1 VLDGKLPKFGSV
13 REMAQVSTRWTV
25 ERLMEAVKKLT
36 PEEFRRF
43 WEQLSAWR
51 AKQERKFLRIIR
63 ENSQLPLKKQR
74 RFNQLR
80 RKLQNETISE
90 REYEEL
96 SSLWQEVEQ
105 RNVER
110 LRALI
115 ELAKLQGVS
124 VQELMRQQ

>member
-1 VLDGKLPKFGSV
+1 
-13 REMAQVSTRWTV
+13 
-25 ERLMEAVKKLT
+25 MEAVKKLT

-51 AKQERKFLRIIR
+51 AEQEQKFLRIIR
-63 ENSQLPLKKQR
+63 ENSQLPPKKQR

-80 RKLQNETISE
+80 RKLRDETISE

-96 SSLWQEVEQ
+96 LSLWQEVER

-110 LRALI
+110 LKALI
-115 ELAKLQGVS
+115 ELAKLRGVS
-124 VQELMRQQ
+124 VQELMRQLGIGENTDVF

>member
-1 VLDGKLPKFGSV
+1 
-13 REMAQVSTRWTV
+13 MAQVSTRWTA
-25 ERLMEAVKKLT
+25 ERLMEEVKKLT

-51 AKQERKFLRIIR
+51 AKQEQKFLRTIR
-63 ENSQLPLKKQR
+63 ENSQLPPKKQR

-80 RKLQNETISE
+80 RKLQNETK
-90 REYEEL
+90 L
-96 SSLWQEVEQ
+96 LSLWQEVER

-115 ELAKLQGVS
+115 ELAKLRGVS
-124 VQELMRQQ
+124 VQELMRQLGIGENTDVF

>member
-1 VLDGKLPKFGSV
+1 
-13 REMAQVSTRWTV
+13 MAQVSTRWTA
-25 ERLMEAVKKLT
+25 ERLMEEVKKLT

-51 AKQERKFLRIIR
+51 TKQEQKFLRTIR
-63 ENSQLPLKKQR
+63 ENSQLPPKKQR

-96 SSLWQEVEQ
+96 LSLWQEVER

-115 ELAKLQGVS
+115 ELAKLRGVS
-124 VQELMRQQ
+124 VQELMRQLGIGENTDVF

>member
-1 VLDGKLPKFGSV
+1 
-13 REMAQVSTRWTV
+13 MAQVSTRWTA

-51 AKQERKFLRIIR
+51 AEQEQKFLRIIR
-63 ENSQLPLKKQR
+63 ENSQLPPKKQR

-80 RKLQNETISE
+80 RKLRDETISE

-96 SSLWQEVEQ
+96 LSLWQEVER

-110 LRALI
+110 LKALI
-115 ELAKLQGVS
+115 ELAKLRGVS
-124 VQELMRQQ
+124 VQELMRQLVIGENTDVF

>member
-1 VLDGKLPKFGSV
+1 
-13 REMAQVSTRWTV
+13 
-25 ERLMEAVKKLT
+25 MEAVKKLT

-43 WEQLSAWR
+43 WQQLSARR
-51 AKQERKFLRIIR
+51 AEQEQKFLCTIR
-63 ENSQLPLKKQR
+63 ENSQLPPKKQR

-96 SSLWQEVEQ
+96 SSLWQEVER

-110 LRALI
+110 MRALI
-115 ELAKLQGVS
+115 ELAKL
-124 VQELMRQQ
+124 

>member
-1 VLDGKLPKFGSV
+1 
-13 REMAQVSTRWTV
+13 MAQVSTRWTA

-43 WEQLSAWR
+43 WEQLLAWR
-51 AKQERKFLRIIR
+51 AEREQKFLRTIQ
-63 ENSQLPLKKQR
+63 ENSQLPPKKQH

-80 RKLQNETISE
+80 RKLQDETISE

-96 SSLWQEVEQ
+96 LILWQEIER

-110 LRALI
+110 LKALI
-115 ELAKLQGVS
+115 ELAKLRGVS
-124 VQELMRQQ
+124 VQELMRQLGIGENTDVF

>member
-1 VLDGKLPKFGSV
+1 L
-13 REMAQVSTRWTV
+13 
-25 ERLMEAVKKLT
+25 
-36 PEEFRRF
+36 
-43 WEQLSAWR
+43 
-51 AKQERKFLRIIR
+51 
-63 ENSQLPLKKQR
+63 R

-96 SSLWQEVEQ
+96 LSLWQEVER

-115 ELAKLQGVS
+115 ELAKLRGVS
-124 VQELMRQQ
+124 VQELMRQLGIGENTDVF

>member
-1 VLDGKLPKFGSV
+1 V
-13 REMAQVSTRWTV
+13 RKMAQVSTRWTA
-25 ERLMEAVKKLT
+25 ERLMEEVKKLT

-51 AKQERKFLRIIR
+51 AKQEQKFLRTIR
-63 ENSQLPLKKQR
+63 ENSQLPSKKQR

-96 SSLWQEVEQ
+96 LSLWQEVER

-115 ELAKLQGVS
+115 ELAKLRGVS
-124 VQELMRQQ
+124 VQELMRQLGIGENTDVF

>member
-1 VLDGKLPKFGSV
+1 
-13 REMAQVSTRWTV
+13 MAQVSTRWTA

-51 AKQERKFLRIIR
+51 AEQEQKFLRIIR
-63 ENSQLPLKKQR
+63 ENSQLPPKKQR

-80 RKLQNETISE
+80 RKLRDETISE

-96 SSLWQEVEQ
+96 LSLWQEVER

-110 LRALI
+110 LKALI
-115 ELAKLQGVS
+115 ELAKLRGVS
-124 VQELMRQQ
+124 VQELMRQLGIGENTDVF

>member
-1 VLDGKLPKFGSV
+1 
-13 REMAQVSTRWTV
+13 MAQVSTRWTA
-25 ERLMEAVKKLT
+25 ERLMEEVKKLT

-51 AKQERKFLRIIR
+51 AKQEQKFLRTIR
-63 ENSQLPLKKQR
+63 ENSQLPPKKQR

-90 REYEEL
+90 RDYEEL
-96 SSLWQEVEQ
+96 LSLWQEVER

-115 ELAKLQGVS
+115 ELAKLRGVS
-124 VQELMRQQ
+124 VQELMRQLGIGENTDVF